1 MADQVIVTYDDD
13 TVTVVS
19 VADQGPPGV
28 SGSSVPATTSTLGG
42 IIVGANLSITGNGV
56 LSANGTSN
64 LPWSNITSKPTF
76 ANVATSGLYSDLTGT
91 PNLGVY
97 LTITAASATYALIS
111 SLASYLTTA
120 NASTTY
126 SVLGH
131 THTIPN
137 VTGLQTALDGKQV
150 SGSYVLTSNSALTDA
165 RTPLAHTQAFSTLT
179 ALPATLAAH
188 GITDGLLA
196 TTAASTYLPITTAA
210 STYAPLSSPTL
221 TGVPLAPTAT
231 AGLSTTQ
238 IATTAFV
245 TGGIST
251 LSNTVAATYLTASDA
266 NNAFAIKSRSILSGT
281 GLTGGGTLELN
292 RTLSLAVSNVTAG
305 TYGSATVVPVVTVD
319 IYGRITSVSNIAISG
334 GGGGVTSV
342 TGGTGI
348 TVTGTT
354 TPSVAIDSTV
364 ATLTGT
370 QTLTNKSIAAEQLN
384 SGTLANAR
392 LGVSNTTLTYAV
404 SVTWASDYLKVA
416 TITLTGACSLTITG
430 LTAGGTYNLIVK
442 QDATGS
448 RIVTWVTTVK
458 WSAGAAPVLS
468 TAANAID
475 IVSLIYDGTTLFGT
489 ALKGFA

>member
-1 MADQVIVTYDDD
+1 MADTVLITGEK
-13 TVTVVS
+13 TVTVVT
-19 VADQGPPGV
+19 VGVQGPAGV

-64 LPWSNITSKPTF
+64 LPWANITGKPTF
-76 ANVATSGLYSDLTGT
+76 ANVATSGLYTDLTGT

-97 LTITAASATYALIS
+97 LTTTAASATYALIS

-131 THTIPN
+131 THTIAN
-137 VTGLQTALDGKQV
+137 VINLQSTLDSKQP

-165 RTPLAHTQAFSTLT
+165 RTPLAHTQAWSTITGTPILLG
-179 ALPATLAAH
+179 AGGY
-188 GITDGLLA
+188 GITDGL
-196 TTAASTYLPITTAA
+196 TAATAA
-210 STYAPLSSPTL
+210 ATYAP
-221 TGVPLAPTAT
+221 
-231 AGLSTTQ
+231 
-238 IATTAFV
+238 IATT
-245 TGGIST
+245 
-251 LSNTVAATYLTASDA
+251 
-266 NNAFAIKSRSILSGT
+266 
-281 GLTGGGTLELN
+281 
-292 RTLSLAVSNVTAG
+292 
-305 TYGSATVVPVVTVD
+305 
-319 IYGRITSVSNIAISG
+319 
-334 GGGGVTSV
+334 
-342 TGGTGI
+342 
-348 TVTGTT
+348 
-354 TPSVAIDSTV
+354 

-370 QTLTNKSIAAEQLN
+370 QTLTGKSISSGQITGLATSATTDATN
-384 SGTLANAR
+384 ANNIATGTLANAR
-392 LGVSNTTLTYAV
+392 LGVSNTTLTYAA

-416 TITLTGACSLTITG
+416 TITLTGACSLTISG

-448 RIVTWVTTVK
+448 RLMTWPTIK